1 MVFLV
6 LFVLLFRW
14 WISWIWYIYIIFC
27 IICIWLKCRSIDRW
41 SWLLISMKEKIFL
54 KAFLFLSY
62 SNRQYTFEYY
72 HNYWVIIDTWCL
84 GTLTRENHIS
94 PLYGTSFPKR
104 DSTGC
109 AIFDVP
115 LKPLGFLALRDF
127 WCPIKAFGFSCSQ
140 RFLMSH

>member
-27 IICIWLKCRSIDRW
+27 IICIWLKYRSIDRW

-84 GTLTRENHIS
+84 GTLPRENHIS
-94 PLYGTSFPKR
+94 PLWYILPKKR
-104 DSTGC
+104 FHWLCYFWYPTN
-109 AIFDVP
+109 
-115 LKPLGFLALRDF
+115 AL
-127 WCPIKAFGFSCSQ
+127 GFSCSQ
-140 RFLMSH
+140 RLLMSH